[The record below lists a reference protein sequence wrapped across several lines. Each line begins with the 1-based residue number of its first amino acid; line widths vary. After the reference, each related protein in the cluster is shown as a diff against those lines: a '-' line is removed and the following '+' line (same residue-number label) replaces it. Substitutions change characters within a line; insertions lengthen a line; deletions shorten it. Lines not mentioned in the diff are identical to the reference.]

1 MLWRAAAPSRGTGER
16 GGKMSDAPPG
26 PPPVALTEP
35 SSPSRAAVETLCACV
50 CVLEGLKQKK
60 YIVRNCLI

>member
-26 PPPVALTEP
+26 PLPVALTEP

-50 CVLEGLKQKK
+50 CVCWRG
-60 YIVRNCLI
+60 